1 MVRFWPS
8 TIGYVGFAEEVRAQE
23 KEMDLRFDYVI
34 VCTVTGSTHA
44 GMVVGFAAD
53 GRQRNVIGIDA
64 SCTPLQTKAQVL
76 DIALKTSELVGGKTI
91 TAEDI
96 VLNEELPGLRCA
108 LEEDRGG
115 NSPVCAVGR
124 HDH

>member
-1 MVRFWPS
+1 
-8 TIGYVGFAEEVRAQE
+8 
-23 KEMDLRFDYVI
+23 
-34 VCTVTGSTHA
+34 
-44 GMVVGFAAD
+44 MVVGFAAD